1 MFFFHVQGLVSIF
14 LFSMA
19 MRWMAHCVC
28 ISQYNVLSL
37 IFTWF
42 SLANIWLTFSIIIDL
57 LPDQG
62 IVIFGGN
69 NSLGQEIVSLYR
81 LP

>member
-1 MFFFHVQGLVSIF
+1 MPDL
-14 LFSMA
+14 A
-19 MRWMAHCVC
+19 
-28 ISQYNVLSL
+28 QYNIFSL

-69 NSLGQEIVSLYR
+69 NTLGQEIVCRILRPSSSLGE
-81 LP
+81 LTGSSSIDALD